1 MRLVALIALAG
12 AMVACTAPDGPE
24 PGNGAG
30 APPPSG
36 PDTCN
41 AAANQSLIGRHIG
54 AVTFPA
60 DANIRVA
67 CTTCMVTQDYRPDRM
82 NIRFDEE
89 TGVIEEVSCG

>member
-1 MRLVALIALAG
+1 MRIVALFALAG
-12 AMVACTAPDGPE
+12 VLSACTAP
-24 PGNGAG
+24 G
-30 APPPSG
+30 APGPDNGPGAPPSG

-41 AAANQSLIGRHIG
+41 AVANQSLIGRHIG

-67 CTTCMVTQDYRPDRM
+67 CTTCMVTQDYRPERM
-82 NIRFDEE
+82 NVRFDEE

>member
-1 MRLVALIALAG
+1 MRLVALFAFAGVLA
-12 AMVACTAPDGPE
+12 ACTAPEGPG
-24 PGNGAG
+24 PDNGA
-30 APPPSG
+30 ASPPSG
-36 PDTCN
+36 PDTCS
-41 AAANQSLIGRHIG
+41 AADYQSLIGRNIG

-67 CTTCMVTQDYRPDRM
+67 CTTCMVTQDYRPERM